1 MRKKILFAI
10 ATILTIGFVYMYASK
25 ESEVEKLRKQH
36 ATFLK
41 NHPYNKT
48 LALTKSERKAQG
60 IPPNKYFEQEY
71 LNEINPATG
80 VTHKRELLKLQEQL
94 NANRLAKKAPG
105 DTDNAW
111 EERGPDNIGGRTRV
125 VLFDPNDTS
134 QETVYAGGVS
144 GGLWKNTKISDPNSA
159 WVQVGISE
167 NLAVS
172 SIAVDPNN
180 SNIWY
185 VGTGE
190 SYTSGDAVGN
200 GLWKTTNGGAT
211 WSHVFGGVTGD
222 SALDTSPSAALKIN
236 TPASIAGNYSFV
248 VTTSFGGSLNT
259 PITGNLV
266 LAIDGA
272 APTDDACT
280 AITNTSQ
287 MNGNIAVL
295 RRGACSFDDKVKR
308 AQDAGA
314 IAVIV
319 VNNVTTAPIS
329 MGGDGLGFGEEGNAL
344 NITIPSAMVSMAD
357 GNTIIAALG
366 AGVNATLEVGSSS
379 SGFAIVPGIQHIN
392 DVVVRD
398 NGGVSEVFIAAGET
412 FYSAATP
419 STLLG
424 YNEAG
429 LYKSTDGTNFTKLM
443 LGDDSG
449 NIPNNIKIAVDNSMY
464 VSTTSNTFGA
474 GGGRILQSTDGTTFT
489 LKHTVPNGRR
499 TEIACSKSDANTLYV
514 LAQLSSDPVGM
525 YKTTNNFA
533 TVTDLSLPNDADT
546 GIPAN
551 DFTRGQAGY
560 DLLLRVDPNDDTVVY
575 IGGIDL
581 FKSTDGGTS
590 WGQISKWSNNNNL
603 RTLDVSSVH
612 ADQHGMAF
620 SGTSSTKML
629 FSNDGGVYFSND
641 GGTTIDPRNKGYN
654 TLQFYTVGVAP
665 TTAFSGKEYFLA
677 GAQDNGTLII
687 QDAAAGVNGFVETFG
702 GDGAYS
708 FFDQDGTDQYY
719 IANYVYNNAIVLF
732 DLSNGTS
739 REINSESSSN
749 GDFINQ
755 EALDSNL
762 DILYSNYSSGSNY
775 IVRMYGNLK
784 SGVVTKKSLAFASV
798 MDAEPSAL
806 TVSPYTTNQS
816 NLFIGLKNGKI
827 IKIKGTTNTF
837 PNNPEWTDITGSNF
851 VGSVSDIELGAN
863 ENEIFVTM
871 HNYGV
876 NNIWYTND
884 GGTNWS
890 EKEGDLPDMPVKAIL
905 QNPLR
910 TEEVI
915 IGTDLGVWRTSNFFA
930 ASPNWVQSYNGMSN
944 VKVNDLDLR
953 DDNTVF
959 ASTYG
964 RGVFSGKFTAEVA
977 SVDDVLAGTKAFT
990 IYPTISNGNFT
1001 LQAKSSA
1008 GKTNV
1013 NIFDI
1018 SGRQVYKSNLDFA
1031 ENEKHAVSLQVS
1043 SGIYIVNIM
1052 DENNNKSSKKIVIE

>member
-111 EERGPDNIGGRTRV
+111 EERGPDNIGGRTRAL
-125 VLFDPNDTS
+125 LFDPNDDS

-144 GGLWKNTKISDPNSA
+144 GGLWKNTNISDINSA
-159 WVQVGISE
+159 WSYVGISE
-167 NLAVS
+167 NLSVS

-180 SNIWY
+180 TNIWY

-190 SYTSGDAVGN
+190 SYTGADAVGN
-200 GLWKTTNGGAT
+200 GLWKTTDGGAT
-211 WSHVFGGVTGD
+211 WNQVYGGVTG
-222 SALDTSPSAALKIN
+222 SSYVDTSPGAILTIN
-236 TPASIAGNYSFV
+236 SPANIAGDYNIIV
-248 VTTSFGGSLNT
+248 AAAFGSPLSTAISGD
-259 PITGNLV
+259 LV

-272 APTDDACT
+272 SPTDDACST
-280 AITNTSQ
+280 IENTSE
-287 MNGNIAVL
+287 MNGKIAVIK
-295 RRGACSFDDKVKR
+295 RGACSFDDKVKR

-319 VNNVTTAPIS
+319 VNNVSGAAIS
-329 MGGDGLGFGEEGNAL
+329 MGGDGLGFEENGNPL
-344 NITIPSAMVSMAD
+344 NITITSAMVNNID
-357 GNTIIAALG
+357 GDAIIAALG
-366 AGVNATLEVGSSS
+366 SGVNGSLQPGSNTT
-379 SGFAIVPGIQHIN
+379 GYTILPGIQHIN

-398 NGGVSEVFIAAGET
+398 NNGTSEVFFAAAEAFASG
-412 FYSAATP
+412 A
-419 STLLG
+419 LLG
-424 YNEAG
+424 INEIG
-429 LYKSTDGTNFTKLM
+429 VYKSTDGTSFSKLT
-443 LGDDSG
+443 LSAGE
-449 NIPNNIKIAVDNSMY
+449 NLEPNNIKIAADNSIY
-464 VSTTSNTFGA
+464 VSTQSNSFGE
-474 GGGRILQSTDGTTFT
+474 GGGRIYQSTDGTTFT
-489 LKHTVPNGRR
+489 LKHTVPGGRR
-499 TEIACSKSDANTLYV
+499 TEIACSQTDANTIYV
-514 LAQLSSDPVGM
+514 LAQLSSDPVGI
-525 YKTTNNFA
+525 YKTTDNF
-533 TVTDLSLPNDADT
+533 TNVTTLPLPNDVDN
-546 GIPAN
+546 GIPEN
-551 DFTRGQAGY
+551 DFTRGQAFY
-560 DLLLRVDPNDDTVVY
+560 DLLLRVDPTNDDILYV
-575 IGGIDL
+575 GGIDL
-581 FKSTDGGTS
+581 FKSINGGTS
-590 WGQISKWSNNNNL
+590 WDQISKWSNNNNL
-603 RTLDVSSVH
+603 AALNVSPVH
-612 ADQHGMAF
+612 ADQHGLAF
-620 SGTSSTKML
+620 SSSSKML
-629 FSNDGGVYFSND
+629 FSNDGGVYLSND
-641 GGTTIDPRNKGYN
+641 AGVTILPRKKGYN

-827 IKIKGTTNTF
+827 IKITGTTNTF

>member
-111 EERGPDNIGGRTRV
+111 EERGPDNIGGRTRAL
-125 VLFDPNDTS
+125 LFDPNDDS

-144 GGLWKNTKISDPNSA
+144 GGLWKNTNISDINSA
-159 WVQVGISE
+159 WSYVGISE
-167 NLAVS
+167 NLSVS

-180 SNIWY
+180 TNIWY

-190 SYTSGDAVGN
+190 SYTGGDAVGN
-200 GLWKTTNGGAT
+200 GLWKTIDGGAT
-211 WSHVFGGVTGD
+211 WNQVYGGVTG
-222 SALDTSPSAALKIN
+222 SSYVDTSPGAILTIN
-236 TPASIAGNYSFV
+236 SPANIAGDYNIIV
-248 VTTSFGGSLNT
+248 AAAFGSPLSTAISGD
-259 PITGNLV
+259 LV

-272 APTDDACT
+272 SPTDDACST
-280 AITNTSQ
+280 IENTSE
-287 MNGNIAVL
+287 MNGKIAVIK
-295 RRGACSFDDKVKR
+295 RGACSFDDKVKR

-319 VNNVTTAPIS
+319 VNNVSGAAIS
-329 MGGDGLGFGEEGNAL
+329 MGGDGLGFEEEGNPL
-344 NITIPSAMVSMAD
+344 NITITSAMVNNID
-357 GNTIIAALG
+357 GDAIIAALG
-366 AGVNATLEVGSSS
+366 SGVNGSLQPGSNTT
-379 SGFAIVPGIQHIN
+379 GYTILPGIQHIN
-392 DVVVRD
+392 DLVVRD
-398 NGGVSEVFIAAGET
+398 NNGTSEVFFAAAET
-412 FYSAATP
+412 FASGA
-419 STLLG
+419 LIG
-424 YNEAG
+424 INEVG
-429 LYKSTDGTNFTKLM
+429 VYKSTDGTSFSKLT
-443 LGDDSG
+443 LSAGE
-449 NIPNNIKIAVDNSMY
+449 NLEPNNIKIAADNSIY
-464 VSTTSNTFGA
+464 VSTQSNSFGE
-474 GGGRILQSTDGTTFT
+474 GGGRIYQSTDGTTFT
-489 LKHTVPNGRR
+489 LKHTVPGGRR
-499 TEIACSKSDANTLYV
+499 TEIACSQTDANTIYV
-514 LAQLSSDPVGM
+514 LAQLSSDPVGI
-525 YKTTNNFA
+525 YKTTDNF
-533 TVTDLSLPNDADT
+533 TNVTTLPLPNDVDN
-546 GIPAN
+546 GIPEN
-551 DFTRGQAGY
+551 DFTRGQAFY
-560 DLLLRVDPNDDTVVY
+560 DLLLRVDPTNDDILYV
-575 IGGIDL
+575 GGIDL
-581 FKSTDGGTS
+581 FKSINGGTS
-590 WGQISKWSNNNNL
+590 WDQISKWSNNNNL

-641 GGTTIDPRNKGYN
+641 GGTTIDPRKKGYN

-827 IKIKGTTNTF
+827 IKITGTTNTF